1 MARPLGC
8 AALEYPPLSTA
19 PLRPWGGH
27 MRARTVQTWIARH
40 LLVRLRLENVCTS
53 YLLFL
58 MVAPRKHS
66 LEEAARFAGLHKSQF
81 SKMLKA
87 HSKVAVYTLD
97 SLSKKPAKQVAK
109 ARQKLKELPWDI
121 ALVVDST
128 LQQRASLHPENA
140 KTFNHGQGFV
150 VGHQWTN
157 IVLLLHDLLI
167 PLRPIPFYSQRY
179 CRDHKLEYRTEHDR
193 VVEYIQQLQL
203 EEYIGSYDPRAVV
216 VLTDSGYDN
225 KKIQNAIAAKHWH
238 FIIALGKTRSVKSA
252 KLDLTTPKSKQWCHI
267 AMFFRHHR
275 WLKWQ
280 TIRIPTNGTKRKR
293 MEFRTRDTIG
303 YLRHVGQVQLVCSEA
318 RKRPEGR
325 RKYLACNDMRV
336 TARQIVLGYR
346 LRWAIELFHKTVKQQ
361 LGFEDVATSGFD
373 SVISHVHWVYCAYI
387 LLSMSPPG
395 VVAGGKCLGDKQ
407 RQLQQHLANQEKR
420 RVLQQL
426 TQIGGV
432 QRYTD
437 ALRQALADA

>member
-1 MARPLGC
+1 
-8 AALEYPPLSTA
+8 
-19 PLRPWGGH
+19 
-27 MRARTVQTWIARH
+27 MRVQTMQTWIARH
-40 LLVRLRLENVCTS
+40 ILVRLRLENVCTS

-58 MVAPRKHS
+58 MVVTTKHS
-66 LEEAARFAGLHKSQF
+66 LEEAARFSGLHKSQF

-87 HSKVAVYTLD
+87 HSNVAVYTLE
-97 SLSKKPAKQVAK
+97 SLSKKQAKQVAK
-109 ARQKLKELPWDI
+109 ARQKLKELPWNMAI
-121 ALVVDST
+121 IVDST
-128 LQQRASLHPENA
+128 LQRRASLHPANA

-157 IVLLLHDLLI
+157 IVLLLNDMLI

-179 CRDHKLEYRTEHDR
+179 CRDRKLEYRTEHAL
-193 VVEYIQQLQL
+193 VVEYIQKLQL
-203 EEYIGSYDPRAVV
+203 EEYIGSYDPREVV

-252 KLDLTTPKSKQWCHI
+252 MLYLTTPKSKQWSPI
-267 AMFFRHHR
+267 ATFFRNHR

-280 TIRIPTNGTKRKR
+280 TIRITTNGTKRKR

-303 YLRHVGQVQLVCSEA
+303 YLRYVGQVQLVCSEP
-318 RKRPEGR
+318 RKRPDGR

-336 TARQIVLGYR
+336 TARQIILGYR
-346 LRWAIELFHKTVKQQ
+346 LRWAIELFHKTVKQH

-373 SVISHVHWVYCAYI
+373 SVMSHIHWVYCAYI

-395 VVAGGKCLGDKQ
+395 VSAGAKSLGDKQ
-407 RQLQQHLANQEKR
+407 RQLQQLLENQEKR

-432 QRYTD
+432 QRYKD
-437 ALRQALADA
+437 ELRMSCARL

>member
-1 MARPLGC
+1 MQ
-8 AALEYPPLSTA
+8 
-19 PLRPWGGH
+19 
-27 MRARTVQTWIARH
+27 ARTLQTWIVRRIAIRH
-40 LLVRLRLENVCTS
+40 RLERVCAS

-58 MVAPRKHS
+58 MVVTTKHS
-66 LEEAARFAGLHKSQF
+66 LEEAARFSGLHKSQF

-87 HSKVAVYTLD
+87 HSPVAVSTRE
-97 SLSKKPAKQVAK
+97 SLSKKQAKHVAK

-121 ALVVDST
+121 AIVVDST

-157 IVLLLHDLLI
+157 IVLLLHDRLI

-179 CRDHKLEYRTEHDR
+179 CRDHKLEYRTEHDL

-203 EEYIGSYDPRAVV
+203 EEYIGSYDPREVV

-225 KKIQNAIAAKHWH
+225 KKIQQAIAAKQWH
-238 FIIALGKTRSVKSA
+238 FLMALGKTRSVKSA
-252 KLDLTTPKSKQWCHI
+252 LLALTTPKSKQWCHI
-267 AMFFRHHR
+267 ATFFRNHR

-280 TIRIPTNGTKRKR
+280 TIRTTTNGTKRKR

-303 YLRHVGQVQLVCSEA
+303 YLRYVGQVQLVCSEL

-325 RKYLACNDMRV
+325 RKYFACNDMRV
-336 TARQIVLGYR
+336 TARQIILGYR
-346 LRWAIELFHKTVKQQ
+346 LRWAIELFHKDIKQR
-361 LGFEDVATSGFD
+361 LGFEDVATHGFD
-373 SVISHVHWVYCAYI
+373 SVMSHVHWVYCAYI
-387 LLSMSPPG
+387 LLSMAPPG
-395 VVAGGKCLGDKQ
+395 VSTGTKSLGDKQ
-407 RQLQQHLANQEKR
+407 RQLQHLLANQEKR

-437 ALRQALADA
+437 ELRQALADA

>member
-1 MARPLGC
+1 
-8 AALEYPPLSTA
+8 
-19 PLRPWGGH
+19 
-27 MRARTVQTWIARH
+27 MRAQTVQTWIARH
-40 LLVRLRLENVCTS
+40 ILVRLRLENVCTS

-58 MVAPRKHS
+58 MVVTTKHS
-66 LEEAARFAGLHKSQF
+66 LEEAARFSGLHKSQF

-87 HSKVAVYTLD
+87 HSKVAVYTLE
-97 SLSKKPAKQVAK
+97 SLSKRQAKQVSK
-109 ARQKLKELPWDI
+109 ARQKLKELPWHI
-121 ALVVDST
+121 AILVDST
-128 LQQRASLHPENA
+128 LQRRASLHPENA

-157 IVLLLHDLLI
+157 IVLLLNDLLI

-179 CRDHKLEYRTEHDR
+179 CRDHKLKYRTEHDL
-193 VVEYIQQLQL
+193 VVEYIQMLQL

-225 KKIQNAIAAKHWH
+225 KKIQNAIAAKQWH

-252 KLDLTTPKSKQWCHI
+252 MLSLTTPKSKQWSPI
-267 AMFFRHHR
+267 ATFFRNHR

-280 TIRIPTNGTKRKR
+280 TIRITTNGTKRKR

-303 YLRHVGQVQLVCSEA
+303 YLRYVGQVQLVCSEP
-318 RKRPEGR
+318 RKRPDGR

-336 TARQIVLGYR
+336 TARQIILGYR
-346 LRWAIELFHKTVKQQ
+346 LRWAIELFHKTVKQH
-361 LGFEDVATSGFD
+361 LGFEEVATSGFD
-373 SVISHVHWVYCAYI
+373 SVMSHVYWVYCAYI

-395 VVAGGKCLGDKQ
+395 VSAGAQSLGAKQ
-407 RQLQQHLANQEKR
+407 RQLQQLLANQEKR

-432 QRYTD
+432 QRYMHE
-437 ALRQALADA
+437 LRQALAAT